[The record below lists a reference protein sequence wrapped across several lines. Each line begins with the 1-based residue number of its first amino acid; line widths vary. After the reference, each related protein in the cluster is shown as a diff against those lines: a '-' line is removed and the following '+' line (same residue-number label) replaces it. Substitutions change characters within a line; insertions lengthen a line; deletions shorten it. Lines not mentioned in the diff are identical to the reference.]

1 MKMINGNRSLT
12 FAKKTKKQTTTKTK
26 KQQTNKQQTYKA
38 LRNFPSSH

>member
-12 FAKKTKKQTTTKTK
+12 FAKKTKKQTTKTK

-38 LRNFPSSH
+38 LRNFPSSR

>member
-26 KQQTNKQQTYKA
+26 KQQTNKA
-38 LRNFPSSH
+38 LRNFPSSS